1 MILYD
6 IILYHIILYYII
18 SYYIILYYITFC
30 LIVYFYSTQQS
41 YLYLSSLLFCSSV
54 PTLISRIF
62 LNKIQADFDYE
73 PHISLM
79 KIFESAAYIQ
89 ENVVSYLF
97 LFCSSLLHFSTLFYS
112 CLRFST
118 FTSPFPCYLIS
129 LRCNSFCFDPTEE
142 TPVEF
147 DSTTQYVAF
156 QFIFHIYL
164 PFLRY
169 SLVRC
174 QIISTRF
181 GEGQV

>member
-1 MILYD
+1 MILFY
-6 IILYHIILYYII
+6 IILYYTILYHIILYYII
-18 SYYIILYYITFC
+18 LHYITFC
-30 LIVYFYSTQQS
+30 LVVYFYSTQQS

-112 CLRFST
+112 SFA
-118 FTSPFPCYLIS
+118 SPP
-129 LRCNSFCFDPTEE
+129 
-142 TPVEF
+142 
-147 DSTTQYVAF
+147 
-156 QFIFHIYL
+156 L
-164 PFLRY
+164 PHL
-169 SLVRC
+169 SLVTSSHSAV
-174 QIISTRF
+174 IPSAST
-181 GEGQV
+181 QPKKLQSNSIPQPNM